1 MPDKEEAFFKTEKV
15 RFSVGKTAITELSF
29 EGEGFA
35 ELTVTSERESKTYPL
50 TFTDGK
56 AILKTRLLGEGFVFR
71 FQLQAG
77 AKIKRMEVLTET
89 LGG

>member
-1 MPDKEEAFFKTEKV
+1 M
-15 RFSVGKTAITELSF
+15 RFSVGKTAISELSF
-29 EGEGFA
+29 EGEGTA
-35 ELTVTSERESKTYPL
+35 QLTVTSERENKTYPL
-50 TFTDGK
+50 TFAGGK

-71 FQLQAG
+71 FQLQPG